1 MEEMVMNNGMEE
13 VVNEAVELVETA
25 QEIEKVTKSARPSK
39 GFVII
44 CTAGVITIVGLGAAM
59 IVKHLKKKNT
69 NPKRKFRAVEEPVD
83 DYEEDYDDDGFVDEN
98 LDEPEMEENSE
109 ESEEKK

>member
-59 IVKHLKKKNT
+59 IVKHLKKNT